1 MGRIDR
7 TFVEGLNESDF
18 RERYK
23 EVLKGIMRILR
34 CDIQIFI
41 EKESEFSSMRI

>member
-1 MGRIDR
+1 MGMIDR
-7 TFVEGLNESDF
+7 TFYGGLNEFDF

-34 CDIQIFI
+34 CDIQSFI
-41 EKESEFSSMRI
+41 EKEMTVLG

>member
-1 MGRIDR
+1 MGKIDR
-7 TFVEGLNESDF
+7 TFYGGLNESNF
-18 RERYK
+18 QERYR

>member
-1 MGRIDR
+1 MGRIDK
-7 TFVEGLNESDF
+7 TFYGELNESDF

-34 CDIQIFI
+34 CDIQSFI
-41 EKESEFSSMRI
+41 EKEMRVLG